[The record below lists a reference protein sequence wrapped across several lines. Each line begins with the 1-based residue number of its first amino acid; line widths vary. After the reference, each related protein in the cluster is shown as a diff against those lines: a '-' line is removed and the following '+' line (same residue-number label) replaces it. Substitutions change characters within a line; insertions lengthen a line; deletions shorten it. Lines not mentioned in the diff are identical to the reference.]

1 MRKLAFLTITF
12 AALFAAAPAARTAPP
27 KPGPSPT
34 PAPTPITNG
43 TISVCNTSGA
53 RPITGSL
60 SYTLA
65 AVAAAGGTQ
74 TITVPVGTCA
84 TQIFYPQGTS
94 VTVTENVPTGDAVTS
109 ITLSGGAATLSSSAP
124 TAGSAVVVVG
134 NAQAL
139 LTFVTS
145 GPPLA
150 PPAARNCKVPNL
162 LGLGL
167 TSAKAGL
174 LKAACT
180 LGRIRR
186 AYSSGFRAGHVM
198 AEAPRR
204 GLVLAPHAP
213 VDLVLSRGPKP

>member
-1 MRKLAFLTITF
+1 MRRLAFLTITLAAAF
-12 AALFAAAPAARTAPP
+12 ASAPAARTAPP
-27 KPGPSPT
+27 KPGPSPS
-34 PAPTPITNG
+34 PPPIVNG

-94 VTVTENVPTGDAVTS
+94 VTVTENVPTGYSITS
-109 ITLSGGAATLSSSAP
+109 IGLSGGAATLSSSTP
-124 TAGSAVVVVG
+124 TAGSAVVLVG

-139 LTFVTS
+139 LTFTTS

-150 PPAARNCKVPNL
+150 PPVQRNCKVPNL

-167 TSAKAGL
+167 TGAKAGL
-174 LKAACT
+174 IKAHCT
-180 LGRIRR
+180 LGRLRR

>member
-12 AALFAAAPAARTAPP
+12 AAVFAAAPAARTAPP
-27 KPGPSPT
+27 KPGPP
-34 PAPTPITNG
+34 PPTPITNG

-53 RPITGSL
+53 RPIAGAL

-74 TITVPVGTCA
+74 TISVPVGACA

-94 VTVTENVPTGDAVTS
+94 VTITENVPTGDAVTS
-109 ITLSGGAATLSSSAP
+109 IALSGGAATLTSSSP

-145 GPPLA
+145 GPPLT
-150 PPAARNCKVPNL
+150 PPAQHNCKVPNL

-167 TSAKAGL
+167 TAAKAGL
-174 LKAACT
+174 IKAHCT
-180 LGRIRR
+180 LGRLHR

-198 AEAPRR
+198 GEAPRR

>member
-1 MRKLAFLTITF
+1 MRKLAFLTFTF
-12 AALFAAAPAARTAPP
+12 AAVFAAAPAARTAPP
-27 KPGPSPT
+27 KPGPSPS
-34 PAPTPITNG
+34 PPPIVNG

-53 RPITGSL
+53 RPISGSL

-109 ITLSGGAATLSSSAP
+109 VALSGGAATLTSSSP
-124 TAGSAVVVVG
+124 TAGSAIVVVG

-145 GPPLA
+145 GPPLT
-150 PPAARNCKVPNL
+150 PPVQRNCKVPNV

-167 TSAKAGL
+167 TAAKAGL
-174 LKAACT
+174 VKAACT
-180 LGRIRR
+180 FGRLRR
-186 AYSSGFRAGHVM
+186 AYSSGFRVGHVM